1 MAGTENRFILLYHGV
16 SPTWPAE
23 TSVHPDKL
31 REQLVLLQSKGY
43 RAATL
48 TDALR
53 EPPQSKTMV
62 VTFDD
67 AHRSVYELARPI
79 LAELDVP
86 GTIFVPTDFPD
97 SGRLMAWDGYDTWLG
112 TQYEP
117 ELECMSWA
125 QLREVADA
133 GWEIGS
139 HSCSHAL
146 LTELTDAQLE
156 HELQGSRVACEERLE
171 RPCLSLAY
179 PYSDWD
185 GRVEAAARAAGFTTA
200 VTVNTGSWS
209 APLQLPRTAV
219 NHYDTASRLRL
230 RVTRRR
236 FPRIDAL
243 LKRLKGIDPTN
254 PRT

>member
-1 MAGTENRFILLYHGV
+1 MQGAENRFILLYHGI

-43 RAATL
+43 EGATL
-48 TDALR
+48 SAAL
-53 EPPQSKTMV
+53 EAPPESKTMV

-67 AHRSVYELARPI
+67 AHRSVYEVARPI
-79 LAELDVP
+79 LAELGVP
-86 GTIFVPTDFPD
+86 GTIFVPTDYPD

-117 ELECMSWA
+117 ELECMSWD
-125 QLREVADA
+125 QLREVADD

-139 HSCSHAL
+139 HSCSHPL
-146 LTELTDAQLE
+146 LTELSDADLQ
-156 HELQGSRVACEERLE
+156 HELIASRAACEERLE
-171 RPCLSLAY
+171 RPCRSLAY

-185 GRVEAAARAAGFTTA
+185 ARVAAAAGASGFTSA
-200 VTVNTGSWS
+200 VTVNTGPWS
-209 APLQLPRTAV
+209 ERLALPRTAV
-219 NHYDTASRLRL
+219 NHYDTASRLRI

-236 FPRIDAL
+236 FRRIDAL

-254 PRT
+254 PRM

>member
-1 MAGTENRFILLYHGV
+1 MPAVENRVILLYHGI

-23 TSVHPDKL
+23 TAVHPDRL

-43 RAATL
+43 AGATL
-48 TDALR
+48 TDALQAPAASR
-53 EPPQSKTMV
+53 TMV

-79 LAELDVP
+79 LAELGVP
-86 GTIFVPTDFPD
+86 GTIFVPTDYPG
-97 SGRLMAWDGYDTWLG
+97 SGRPMAWPGYDMWLG

-117 ELECMSWA
+117 ELDCMSWD

-139 HSCSHAL
+139 HTCSHPL
-146 LTELTDAQLE
+146 LTELSDGDLQR
-156 HELQGSRVACEERLE
+156 ELAASRAACEEHLD
-171 RPCLSLAY
+171 RPCRSLAY

-185 GRVEAAARAAGFTTA
+185 ARVATAAGAAGFASA

-209 APLQLPRTAV
+209 APLELPRTAV

-243 LKRLKGIDPTN
+243 LKRLKGLDPTN